1 MAYVK
6 NLKYVELDLDGRLC
20 EPDVNFGSRYV
31 DEKKV
36 PKDLKTA
43 VNPDPDCSARPKETK
58 SEKCEWG
65 PSDPHLPTDHA
76 SAK

>member
-6 NLKYVELDLDGRLC
+6 DLKYVELDLDRRLC
-20 EPDVNFGSRYV
+20 EPGVNFGSRYV

-43 VNPDPDCSARPKETK
+43 V
-58 SEKCEWG
+58 
-65 PSDPHLPTDHA
+65 
-76 SAK
+76 